1 MKQQQKRLTCNV
13 QGDYLWWISSGLR
26 WTNGLR
32 QAKWNWVGGD
42 WDIGWPWFAGHSRV
56 NGLVSKPDGCG
67 LAHFSD
73 CVAEE
78 VVAPDSD
85 SIIGQHLWWPIF
97 CGDDGAGG
105 RVGQQVQQS
114 LTVENT
120 HIHRHTLLQCKNINW
135 FSSYIFLHSLGTGDT
150 LPQSLCLLVATFSV
164 WRCWR
169 QLALV
174 IKKNLIFAG
183 KRRHKFKFLETYV
196 DVENYW
202 VVLLCCCHSTE
213 IITAILKLILY
224 CFEIN
229 WKRTI

>member
-1 MKQQQKRLTCNV
+1 MDYEKQYEIEQEEIETL
-13 QGDYLWWISSGLR
+13 GGPGLLD
-26 WTNGLR
+26 TVESMGQL
-32 QAKWNWVGGD
+32 ASL
-42 WDIGWPWFAGHSRV
+42 IG
-56 NGLVSKPDGCG
+56 GCG

-150 LPQSLCLLVATFSV
+150 LPQSLCLLAATFSV
-164 WRCWR
+164 
-169 QLALV
+169 
-174 IKKNLIFAG
+174 
-183 KRRHKFKFLETYV
+183 
-196 DVENYW
+196 
-202 VVLLCCCHSTE
+202 
-213 IITAILKLILY
+213 
-224 CFEIN
+224 
-229 WKRTI
+229 